1 MTNVQTQ
8 TRKPS
13 VPDPLTSLVG
23 RMAAEYGVD
32 ERKLYNTLA
41 TCVFAQGGKD
51 RNGSY
56 QVKTPTVEEMMSLL
70 VICDKYGLNP
80 FTREIFA
87 FANRGK
93 IVPVVSIDGW
103 LAILNRQSDY
113 DGLEVEFSPDMVEI
127 SGVKIPEFCKVSIY
141 RKSLSRPIV
150 IAEYAAETFMPTEVW
165 RKYPRRML
173 RHKTIVQAARVAFS
187 ISGIY
192 DREEG
197 ESIAAAEDDVID
209 VPSVRTTARRQA
221 PAVHTPGYPTI
232 REKDRLDALL
242 DKLVQKYPLTEE
254 GLRGAEAWI
263 KARLEPGETQAY
275 ALSKWTSILA
285 APKEPAEAALP
296 MPEVSAQETPEPE
309 ISVEDDFDM
318 DSAMGSGLSDED
330 ELLARM

>member
-8 TRKPS
+8 NRRPA

-32 ERKLYNTLA
+32 EKKLYNTLA
-41 TCVFAQGGKD
+41 NSVFAQSGKD

-103 LAILNRQSDY
+103 LAILNRQPDY
-113 DGLEVEFSPDMVEI
+113 DGLEVEFASDTVEI
-127 SGVKIPEFCKVSIY
+127 SGVKMPEFCRVSIY

-150 IAEYAAETFMPTEVW
+150 IAEYAAEAFMPTEVW

-197 ESIAAAEDDVID
+197 ESIAAGEDDVID
-209 VPSVRTTARRQA
+209 VPSVRTPRRQT
-221 PAVHTPGYPTI
+221 PSVQTPGYPTI

-242 DKLVQKYPLTEE
+242 DKLLQKFPLTAE
-254 GLRGAEAWI
+254 GFAGAEAWI
-263 KARLEPGETQAY
+263 RARLESGETQAY
-275 ALSKWTSILA
+275 ALSKWASALSTPKDEVETEFD
-285 APKEPAEAALP
+285 APKVPVQEMKA
-296 MPEVSAQETPEPE
+296 PEL
-309 ISVEDDFDM
+309 SVEDDFDM
-318 DSAMGSGLSDED
+318 DSDMASGLTDED
-330 ELLARM
+330 EILARM

>member
-8 TRKPS
+8 NRKPS
-13 VPDPLTSLVG
+13 VPEPLTSLVG
-23 RMAAEYGVD
+23 RMAVEYGVD
-32 ERKLYNTLA
+32 EKKLYNTLA
-41 TCVFAQGGKD
+41 NSVFAQGGKD

-93 IVPVVSIDGW
+93 IVPIVSIDGW
-103 LAILNRQSDY
+103 LSIVNRQPDY
-113 DGLEVEFSPDMVEI
+113 DGLEVEFASGTVEI
-127 SGVKIPEFCKVSIY
+127 SGVKMPEFCRVSIY

-150 IAEYAAETFMPTEVW
+150 IAEYAEEAFMPTEVW

-197 ESIAAAEDDVID
+197 ESIAAGEDDVID
-209 VPSVRTTARRQA
+209 VPSSRVPRRQV
-221 PAVHTPGYPTI
+221 PSIQTPGYPTI
-232 REKDRLDALL
+232 RERDRLDALL
-242 DKLVQKYPLTEE
+242 EKLLQKYPLTAE
-254 GLRGAEAWI
+254 GFAGAEAWI
-263 KARLEPGETQAY
+263 KARLEPGETQVY
-275 ALSKWTSILA
+275 ALSRWTAALS
-285 APKEPAEAALP
+285 APKEEVKTSGM
-296 MPEVSAQETPEPE
+296 MPEIAVQAMTEPE
-309 ISVEDDFDM
+309 LSVEDDFAVDSDM
-318 DSAMGSGLSDED
+318 ASGLTDED
-330 ELLARM
+330 DILARM

>member
-8 TRKPS
+8 NRKPS
-13 VPDPLTSLVG
+13 VPEPLTSLVG
-23 RMAAEYGVD
+23 RMAVEYGVD
-32 ERKLYNTLA
+32 EKKLYNTLA
-41 TCVFAQGGKD
+41 NSVFAQGGKD

-103 LAILNRQSDY
+103 LAILNRQPDY
-113 DGLEVEFSPDMVEI
+113 DGLEVEFSADMVEI
-127 SGVKIPEFCKVSIY
+127 SGVKMPEFCRVSIY

-150 IAEYAAETFMPTEVW
+150 IAEYAEEAFMPTEVW

-209 VPSVRTTARRQA
+209 VSSSRTVRRQA
-221 PAVHTPGYPTI
+221 PAVQTPGYPTI

-242 DKLVQKYPLTEE
+242 DKLVRKYPLTAD
-254 GLRGAEAWI
+254 GFAGAEAWI
-263 KARLEPGETQAY
+263 KARLEPGETQDY
-275 ALSKWTSILA
+275 ALSVWTSALT
-285 APKEPAEAALP
+285 APKEQGGAALAVSEAVVEAA
-296 MPEVSAQETPEPE
+296 TEPE
-309 ISVEDDFDM
+309 LAVEGDFAMDSDMASGLTDEDDI
-318 DSAMGSGLSDED
+318 
-330 ELLARM
+330 LARM